1 MPKVF
6 VKPARGPDGEA
17 LAVRNPQTMRP
28 IPEEGMELELDRTI
42 RRRIADGDLVEV
54 KNSAGAGASF
64 PALPADA
71 DDEERS

>member
-17 LAVRNPQTMRP
+17 LVVRNPLTMRP
-28 IPEEGMELELDRTI
+28 IPQEGMELELDRTI

-54 KNSAGAGASF
+54 KNAAGPGGASS
-64 PALPADA
+64 PAPPA
-71 DDEERS
+71 DEERS